1 MTHDEA
7 VKAAYDYAMR
17 VTGDEDLADA
27 VADSVGGLL
36 YTMYP
41 NDTDVPP
48 EAIDRLKRETTLAHS
63 MP

>member
-27 VADSVGGLL
+27 VADTVGGILHDK
-36 YTMYP
+36 YY
-41 NDTDVPP
+41 NADVPP
-48 EAIDRLKRETTLAHS
+48 DVVDRMKREQTMAHS

>member
-27 VADSVGGLL
+27 VADSVGG
-36 YTMYP
+36 
-41 NDTDVPP
+41 
-48 EAIDRLKRETTLAHS
+48 
-63 MP
+63 